1 MSYPSHDKT
10 NLSEL
15 NVIHI
20 GIAFDQNY
28 VLPFYALLNSILA
41 NNADFKI
48 NFHFIVSGIGE
59 KEKTTIKDRIVRSGS
74 AVEFYDPDLVQLKNL
89 VLSGSWTSSVY
100 YRLLFPLL
108 IAEEVNT
115 FLYLDCDII
124 VLKSLGELYNADLSE
139 YPVAAVSDSYVPTQP
154 LIGITEPGGYFNSG
168 VLLIDVKKWNE
179 QQISQKTLAYLEAFP
194 ERIKFVD
201 QCGLNAV
208 LKNNWAKLSIR
219 FNLLFSSIPSD
230 ISAREL
236 KIFLRDKVVIHFT
249 LQRPWN
255 MLCRNRLRNL
265 YFHYLRRSHRVRFSF
280 LAYAD
285 FSFKKLPEWFKIRIV
300 EFYIDTPILR
310 KVRQLMK

>member
-1 MSYPSHDKT
+1 MSHPTYDKK
-10 NLSEL
+10 NLPQK
-15 NVIHI
+15 NAIHI

-28 VLPFYALLNSILA
+28 LLPFHALLNSILA
-41 NNADFKI
+41 NNSDLKI
-48 NFHFIVSGIGE
+48 NFYLIVSGINE
-59 KEKTTIKDRIVRSGS
+59 KEKTTIKNRIVESGG
-74 AVEFYDPDLVQLKNL
+74 AVEFYDPDLMQLKNL
-89 VLSGSWTSSVY
+89 VLSGTWTSSVY

-108 IAEEVNT
+108 IPDEVNT

-124 VLKSLGELYNADLSE
+124 VLKSLHELYNSDLSE
-139 YPVAAVSDSYVPTQP
+139 YPLAAVSDSYVPTQP
-154 LIGITEPGGYFNSG
+154 LIGITEPGEYFNSG
-168 VLLIDVKKWNE
+168 VLLINVKKWNK

-236 KIFLRDKVVIHFT
+236 KIFLQDKVVIHFT

-265 YFHYLRRSHRVRFSF
+265 YFDYLRRSHRVMFSF

-285 FSFKKLPEWFKIRIV
+285 FSFKKLPAWFKIRIV

-310 KVRQLMK
+310 TIRQLMK